1 MTAPLNAILDHL
13 QPIIEIDTC
22 NPPRKIEAEGPLLH
36 AVTKS
41 LPGFDISVRDLGD
54 GCIIID
60 AVRGTP
66 RVMFNVH
73 LDTVPAAPSWT
84 YDPFKLTRLDDRAI
98 GLGTCDTSGA
108 AAILMALAAETDA
121 PMRLVLSTDE
131 EAGQSRCIRTFV
143 EEEHDVD
150 LVVVAEPTDA
160 LVRLQHRGLC
170 SVRTTF
176 EGESAHASEATR
188 PSAIHQAARFIAS
201 ALDLPIAPDN
211 RLNFGRIEGGMKPNM
226 VAAHAELLFGFRS
239 LPGVSHQEILD
250 QLQVFAPEIDLT
262 PRFVGPSFPS
272 DRDGPSAAAVAAARA
287 AAETIGLPIGDPV
300 DFWTEASLFAAAGL
314 PTMVLGA
321 GSIQQAH
328 NADEFVTYEQL
339 TSVYDHYARVV
350 AHYAG

>member
-13 QPIIEIDTC
+13 EPIIAVNTC
-22 NPPRKIEAEGPLLH
+22 NPPRAIEADGPLLQ
-36 AVTKS
+36 AVTDS
-41 LPGFDISVRDLGD
+41 LPGFNITVRDLGD

-84 YDPFKLTRLDDRAI
+84 FDPFKLTRLEDRAI

-108 AAILMALAAETDA
+108 AAILMALANETHA

-143 EEEHDVD
+143 EDEHDVD
-150 LVVVAEPTDA
+150 LVVVAEPTEA

-188 PSAIHQAARFIAS
+188 PSAVHNAAKFIS
-201 ALDLPIAPDN
+201 KALELPMAAEN
-211 RLNFGRIEGGMKPNM
+211 RLNFGRIDGGMKPNM
-226 VAAHAELLFGFRS
+226 IAAYAELLFGFRS
-239 LPGVSHQEILD
+239 LPGVSHEEVLEH
-250 QLQVFAPEIDLT
+250 LRVLAPDIDLT
-262 PRFVGPSFPS
+262 PRFVGPSLPS
-272 DRDGPSAAAVAAARA
+272 DRGGLSANAVALARE
-287 AAETIGLPIGDPV
+287 AAEAIGLPLGDPV

-321 GSIQQAH
+321 GSIKQAH

-339 TSVYDHYARVV
+339 SSVYDQYARVV